1 MCDMGLIGNT
11 SRNKLTLSVC
21 LSVLLNR
28 YLSKGYQIVVTT
40 AFSFVFLIEGRK
52 SKHLKTVGIVLTH
65 ITIKV
70 FIGT

>member
-1 MCDMGLIGNT
+1 MY
-11 SRNKLTLSVC
+11 VC